1 METNN
6 IELKTFVS
14 NQISSILRSLQGDKG
29 ILGNP
34 NGSAERT
41 LNNRNS
47 RIQSARHGKLGNSSK
62 GEGHH
67 WPMGIPRL
75 DFPSLDGRNPKE

>member
-1 METNN
+1 MRSLLEANSA
-6 IELKTFVS
+6 ELKNFVS

-41 LNNRNS
+41 PNNRNTG
-47 RIQSARHGKLGNSSK
+47 IPNTRHGEFGSSSR
-62 GEGHH
+62 GEGQH
-67 WPMGIPRL
+67 
-75 DFPSLDGRNPKE
+75 